1 MTFYLSVENIFELP
15 FRLRLIKS
23 EKHLGHMVMMGEMA
37 KDQIRML
44 LTLAAQTLP
53 TDLFVK
59 LYFEPTKY

>member
-15 FRLRLIKS
+15 FRLRL
-23 EKHLGHMVMMGEMA
+23 KHLGVGHMVMMGEMAIA

-53 TDLFVK
+53 T
-59 LYFEPTKY
+59 